1 MTAHVVLLAHPSILW
16 QCLGVMKPCWHDHWM
31 EQPSQCIHLLGGNL
45 VLSKFVVHWWSLF
58 LSKRTTVADGWDFYP
73 HHKSM
78 WRTERVNGVHY
89 LLQALYKFWMEQKV
103 YLSFM
108 LFLFIQAISSVV
120 IPFLVLYIWLKAGHL
135 GGEILRLLHSSSLP
149 PPPRPHLYYF
159 DIVNIFFLCCS
170 TGGLFNSRWNKWN
183 TFSYLSPLFSPTH
196 PHDYKQYL
204 LWKNILSWWAVQSSF
219 NKHEVF
225 PFPLL
230 WI

>member
-135 GGEILRLLHSSSLP
+135 GGEILRLLH
-149 PPPRPHLYYF
+149 
-159 DIVNIFFLCCS
+159 V
-170 TGGLFNSRWNKWN
+170 GV
-183 TFSYLSPLFSPTH
+183 
-196 PHDYKQYL
+196 
-204 LWKNILSWWAVQSSF
+204 A
-219 NKHEVF
+219 
-225 PFPLL
+225 
-230 WI
+230 